1 MLCLYLANKKH
12 ATLAQCGGSMRLTR
26 KQINQLAEIVDHFQE
41 VEIYELYEE
50 HTGIGPI
57 VKVKFS
63 LFGKTS
69 DTSVDITDVES
80 W

>member
-1 MLCLYLANKKH
+1 
-12 ATLAQCGGSMRLTR
+12 MRLTR
-26 KQINQLAEIVDHFQE
+26 KQIEQLAEITEHFPE
-41 VEIYELYEE
+41 VELYELYEE
-50 HTGIGPI
+50 QTGIGPV

-69 DTSVDITDVES
+69 DTSIDITDVEN

>member
-1 MLCLYLANKKH
+1 
-12 ATLAQCGGSMRLTR
+12 MRLTR
-26 KQINQLAEIVDHFQE
+26 KQIEQLADIVDHFQE
-41 VEIYELYEE
+41 IDVYELYEE
-50 HTGIGPI
+50 HTGIGPV

-69 DTSVDITDVES
+69 DTSIDITDVGS

>member
-1 MLCLYLANKKH
+1 
-12 ATLAQCGGSMRLTR
+12 MRLTR
-26 KQINQLAEIVDHFQE
+26 KQIEQLADIVDHFQE
-41 VEIYELYEE
+41 VEVYELYEE
-50 HTGIGPI
+50 HTGIGPV

-69 DTSVDITDVES
+69 DTSIDITDVEN

>member
-1 MLCLYLANKKH
+1 MK
-12 ATLAQCGGSMRLTR
+12 LTR

-41 VEIYELYEE
+41 VELYELYEE

-57 VKVKFS
+57 IKVKFS

-69 DTSVDITDVES
+69 DTSIDITDVEN

>member
-1 MLCLYLANKKH
+1 
-12 ATLAQCGGSMRLTR
+12 MRLTR

-41 VEIYELYEE
+41 VELYELYEE

-57 VKVKFS
+57 VRVKFS

-69 DTSVDITDVES
+69 DTSIDITDVEN

>member
-1 MLCLYLANKKH
+1 MK
-12 ATLAQCGGSMRLTR
+12 LTR

-41 VEIYELYEE
+41 VDVYELYEE
-50 HTGIGPI
+50 PSGIGPI
-57 VKVKFS
+57 IKVKFS